1 MNYTDAR
8 LGMKHLAT
16 IRNDLP
22 RPSPIPLR
30 VRRADDA
37 VTVGRHVREQPRLIV
52 QYSGEDDA

>member
-1 MNYTDAR
+1 ME
-8 LGMKHLAT
+8 HLAT